1 MSEDGRITI
10 RGRIKDLIIRGGE
23 NIYPPEIESLLY
35 THSDVLEVQ
44 DANFLSV
51 SGLDDAGCG
60 SPRLEAGGG
69 GVCLDHTKTWEIPK
83 RRRRQRLLQGQDQL
97 FQDSEIRAICGIFPE
112 DGVRKDT

>member
-44 DANFLSV
+44 VVGVPDSRLGEEVCAWIILKPGKTLSEEDV
-51 SGLDDAGCG
+51 KGFCKGK
-60 SPRLEAGGG
+60 
-69 GVCLDHTKTWEIPK
+69 VCYIIKLVE
-83 RRRRQRLLQGQDQL
+83 
-97 FQDSEIRAICGIFPE
+97 
-112 DGVRKDT
+112 